1 MLENKS
7 KSSQRGFSFS
17 LKKKKGNDSIHRGIS
32 KTNPP
37 MHTVKRLERILA
49 VWKIEI
55 SNKKRKDDELR
66 TILTSR
72 QK

>member
-7 KSSQRGFSFS
+7 KSSQRGFSSS
-17 LKKKKGNDSIHRGIS
+17 LKKKDNDSIHRGMF

-49 VWKIEI
+49 V
-55 SNKKRKDDELR
+55 
-66 TILTSR
+66 
-72 QK
+72 

>member
-49 VWKIEI
+49 V
-55 SNKKRKDDELR
+55 
-66 TILTSR
+66 
-72 QK
+72 